1 MIHSV
6 EIIIGKENCGS
17 TSSDEKSSQNSIKK
31 EGGTSKSSDDE
42 TDWRNERVLVKVVE
56 DLLSVFQDRYLRF
69 VANSELISYQ
79 KLLKEYMRLP
89 YRK

>member
-6 EIIIGKENCGS
+6 EIIIGKENCMS
-17 TSSDEKSSQNSIKK
+17 SSSDEKSSQNSIKK

-56 DLLSVFQDRYLRF
+56 DLLSVFQERYLRF
-69 VANSELISYQ
+69 VANAELA
-79 KLLKEYMRLP
+79 KL
-89 YRK
+89 

>member
-6 EIIIGKENCGS
+6 EIIVGKEVDES
-17 TSSDEKSSQNSIKK
+17 TSSDKDSSESSIKK
-31 EGGTSKSSDDE
+31 EGGQSTSSDAE

-69 VANSELISYQ
+69 VENAEL
-79 KLLKEYMRLP
+79 L
-89 YRK
+89 